1 MTADIVRY
9 SVALKGKKVRSQTNP
24 DIIFHSNSCLGQIRS
39 CFFHAKLYRV
49 NPVLL
54 LKKNH
59 MLLAKILVLKKWG
72 ISNCLCN
79 NSHL

>member
-54 LKKNH
+54 KKSHAAGKDSCTKKMGDLK
-59 MLLAKILVLKKWG
+59 LLV
-72 ISNCLCN
+72 
-79 NSHL
+79 